1 MKKVV
6 ALVLGIILLGTVLP
20 QTGAISVTTTTGLSP
35 TMIMMLSYFYYRN
48 YNALLSEFNSTYQK
62 AVELGVDNVTL
73 SKAMELY
80 SNATVLIQKATQYSA
95 GGNILASL
103 GSYRIMILVRNA
115 YFYLSE
121 AFNVLNEAVQ
131 NKTFTGIH
139 H

>member
-62 AVELGVDNVTL
+62 AVELGVDNETL

-115 YFYLSE
+115 YFYLRE
-121 AFNVLNEAVQ
+121 ALDVLNEAVQ
-131 NKTFTGIH
+131 NKTFTSIH